1 MARLI
6 ECASNLMHRTMMM
19 MLYATGLRRAEMCHL
34 KVSDIDSKRMVIHVR
49 QGKGGR
55 DRDVLLTPKL
65 LETLREYWR
74 WMKPKTY
81 LFPGTVKGWRAD
93 VPITEKIVWQAVNEA
108 AKRAGITKHV
118 SPHTLAALLR
128 DPHAGS
134 RRRPAHHPGSSRPC
148 QARSHHRLPALVP
161 APSAG
166 DSQSARSHRGVQP
179 RRSEALQE
187 EDQAMSRPTLEVA
200 DIVRRTGNSFW
211 EKQQSHLAWPHRK
224 VLDAIVRCRTAA
236 LGGHRDKCVRCGHQ
250 AISFNSCRNRHCP
263 KCQGN
268 ARAKWLAARS
278 AELLPVPYFHVVFTL
293 PHELSA
299 LVLQNKRLLYDLLF
313 RTSAATMLELARDPK
328 HLGADI
334 GFLGVLHTWGQN
346 LEHHPHVHY
355 IVPAGGLALDGSR
368 WIDSSRRFFL
378 PVQALSRV
386 FRGKFCEGLREL
398 FKQDRLQF
406 HGSQQQLA
414 SPGAFNYFLWQ
425 LGQKDWVVYA
435 KPPFGGAEHVL
446 NYLARYTHRVAISN
460 HRLVAFEND
469 RVSFRWRDYAHGGKK
484 KVMTV
489 SADEFLRRFLLHV
502 LPSGLV
508 RIRHFGLFANRRRDT
523 ALARCRELLGATTH
537 PRSARNHQSAA
548 LSRLL
553 RHHAGHRTVH
563 QCSTLLPV

>member
-1 MARLI
+1 
-6 ECASNLMHRTMMM
+6 
-19 MLYATGLRRAEMCHL
+19 
-34 KVSDIDSKRMVIHVR
+34 
-49 QGKGGR
+49 
-55 DRDVLLTPKL
+55 
-65 LETLREYWR
+65 
-74 WMKPKTY
+74 
-81 LFPGTVKGWRAD
+81 
-93 VPITEKIVWQAVNEA
+93 
-108 AKRAGITKHV
+108 
-118 SPHTLAALLR
+118 
-128 DPHAGS
+128 
-134 RRRPAHHPGSSRPC
+134 
-148 QARSHHRLPALVP
+148 
-161 APSAG
+161 
-166 DSQSARSHRGVQP
+166 
-179 RRSEALQE
+179 
-187 EDQAMSRPTLEVA
+187 MSRPTLEVA

-211 EKQQSHLAWPHRK
+211 EQQQSHLAWPHRK

-236 LGGHRDKCVRCGHQ
+236 LGGHLDKCVSCGHQ

-293 PHELSA
+293 PHSLSA
-299 LVLQNKRLLYDLLF
+299 LVLQNKRLLYDLLY

-378 PVQALSRV
+378 PVHALSRL
-386 FRGKFCEGLREL
+386 FRGKFVAGLKQLVAEGKLHFR
-398 FKQDRLQF
+398 
-406 HGSQQQLA
+406 GSQQHLAAPGGFSSFLRQLHQQ
-414 SPGAFNYFLWQ
+414 G
-425 LGQKDWVVYA
+425 WVVYA

-489 SADEFLRRFLLHV
+489 SAREFLRRFLLHV
-502 LPSGLV
+502 LPGGLV
-508 RIRHFGLFANRRRDT
+508 RIRHFGLFANRRRS
-523 ALARCRELLGATTH
+523 AGLERCRSLLGLAECADPPEPPSLRCPTCSGIMLIVEQLTCGQLYFR
-537 PRSARNHQSAA
+537 PSLTSTG
-548 LSRLL
+548 SR
-553 RHHAGHRTVH
+553 RCGDDT
-563 QCSTLLPV
+563 S